1 MIVTKNVERSVDY
14 KSQQL
19 FAGRYAL
26 GFGVFPC
33 DFGADVDVS
42 YYGTPFPDAAESERN
57 HVGWTVVPEV
67 AMVKLRHCSPP
78 NERNR

>member
-1 MIVTKNVERSVDY
+1 MAKNVERSVDY

-19 FAGRYAL
+19 LAGRYAL

-42 YYGTPFPDAAESERN
+42 YYGTPFPDPAESEGN
-57 HVGWTVVPEV
+57 HVRWTVVPEV

>member
-1 MIVTKNVERSVDY
+1 MIVAKNVERPMDY

-19 FAGRYAL
+19 LASRYAQ

-33 DFGADVDVS
+33 DFDADVDVS
-42 YYGTPFPDAAESERN
+42 YNGTPSPDPAESERN

-67 AMVKLRHCSPP
+67 TMVKLRHCCSP

>member
-1 MIVTKNVERSVDY
+1 MAKNVERSVDY

-19 FAGRYAL
+19 LASRYAP

-42 YYGTPFPDAAESERN
+42 YYGTPSSDPAESERN
-57 HVGWTVVPEV
+57 HVGWTVVP
-67 AMVKLRHCSPP
+67 
-78 NERNR
+78 

>member
-1 MIVTKNVERSVDY
+1 MTVAKNVERSVDY

-19 FAGRYAL
+19 LASRYAL

-42 YYGTPFPDAAESERN
+42 HYGTPSPDPAESKRKSRRLDR
-57 HVGWTVVPEV
+57 G
-67 AMVKLRHCSPP
+67 ARGSDG
-78 NERNR
+78 

>member
-1 MIVTKNVERSVDY
+1 MAKNVERSVDY

-19 FAGRYAL
+19 LASRYAL

-42 YYGTPFPDAAESERN
+42 YYGTPSPDPA
-57 HVGWTVVPEV
+57 
-67 AMVKLRHCSPP
+67 
-78 NERNR
+78 

>member
-1 MIVTKNVERSVDY
+1 MIVAKNVERSVDY
-14 KSQQL
+14 QSQQL
-19 FAGRYAL
+19 LASRYAP

-42 YYGTPFPDAAESERN
+42 YYSTPFPDPAESEGN

-67 AMVKLRHCSPP
+67 AMVKLRHCRSP